1 MRISDW
7 SSDVCSS
14 DLIAARGAVEAIGRV
29 RLPAGELGVGER
41 PAKTRDIGFHPRGE
55 RRFVEPILLWHRDG
69 GDVAGHACSCESRSP
84 EPGAQSVRLWIPA
97 FAGILGGRPLIRR
110 SEEHTSE
117 LPSLMRISYDGFCL
131 HKT

>member
-14 DLIAARGAVEAIGRV
+14 DL
-29 RLPAGELGVGER
+29 
-41 PAKTRDIGFHPRGE
+41 PRGE

-84 EPGAQSVRLWIPA
+84 EPGAQRVRLWIPA
-97 FAGILGGRPLIRR
+97 FAGILGGRPLIRTPPPIGSRRPCAIRRTRR
-110 SEEHTSE
+110 SEENTSE
-117 LPSLMRISYDGFCL
+117 LQSLMRISYAFFCL
-131 HKT
+131 TNKNKHKPHE